1 MKRLPSVG
9 TLENVLSFNQK
20 IFRATLV
27 VAVLSGFAMLG
38 SVARELVV
46 AQWFGRSD
54 ALDAF
59 LIAYLLPSFL
69 VNVVAGSFGPAFV
82 PTFIQV
88 REKEGDEG
96 AQRLFSSV
104 MVASVLLLGAVILLL
119 GVLAPL
125 YLPLLGSAFSPAKL
139 LMTRRLLYVLLPF
152 VAFSGLANIWTA
164 VLNAGERFAL
174 PALLPVLPPVSAI
187 VFLLLFGKTWGIFA
201 LALGTILGAG
211 AQAALLGWKL
221 HAKHLRLRLRWHG
234 WDTPLRQVVGQYG
247 PALGAAMLMGST
259 DLIDQAMAAM
269 LAAGSVAALGY
280 GRKIISLIVVLGA
293 TPLST
298 AVLPY
303 FSQMVAERNWA
314 ACRHTLKTY
323 SRYVLAITIPFTAAV
338 VIFSQPLV
346 RLLFERG
353 AFGLGDTVVVGQV
366 QAFLALEIPFYVLGI
381 MGVRALSALQ
391 KNSTIMW
398 IAAINTVVNVVF
410 NWLLMRYAGVAGI
423 AISTAL
429 VYLVSCTLIY
439 GSLARVLGGKISGEE
454 RHGIGGV

>member
-9 TLENVLSFNQK
+9 TLENVLTFNQK

-38 SVARELVV
+38 QVARELVV

-59 LIAYLLPSFL
+59 LIAYLLPAFL

-88 REKEGDEG
+88 REEEGREG

-104 MVASVLLLGAVILLL
+104 MVASVLLLGAVIVLL
-119 GVLAPL
+119 GVLAPA
-125 YLPLLGSAFSPAKL
+125 YLPLLGSGFSAQKL

-152 VAFSGLANIWTA
+152 VAFSGLASIWTS

-187 VFLLLFGKTWGIFA
+187 VFLLLFGKVWGIFA

-211 AQAALLGWKL
+211 TQAALLGWKL
-221 HAKHLRLRLRWHG
+221 RAQGMRLRLRWHG
-234 WDTPLRQVVGQYG
+234 LDERVRQVAGQYG
-247 PALGAAMLMGST
+247 PALAGALLMGST
-259 DLIDQAMAAM
+259 ELIDQAMAAM
-269 LAAGSVAALGY
+269 LAPGSVAALNY
-280 GRKIISLIVVLGA
+280 GKKIISLMVVLGA
-293 TPLST
+293 TPLGT

-323 SRYVLAITIPFTAAV
+323 SRSVLLITVPLTAAV

-346 RLLFERG
+346 RLLFQRG
-353 AFGLGDTVVVGQV
+353 AFGAADTAVVGQV

-381 MGVRALSALQ
+381 MGVRALSAL
-391 KNSTIMW
+391 KRNSMIMF
-398 IAAINTVVNVVF
+398 IAGLNAAVNVVF
-410 NWLLMRYAGVAGI
+410 NWLLMKYAGVAGI
-423 AISTAL
+423 ALSTAL
-429 VYLVSCTLIY
+429 VYFISCTLIY
-439 GSLARVLGGKISGEE
+439 GSLARLLGGRLSREE
-454 RHGIGGV
+454 QHGMGGV